1 MPCGSGSRRT
11 RLDRPGGSSNTGP
24 VTEATSAN
32 PVSVT
37 AYWTLA
43 ARHADATGPRPVG
56 NDTYAERFMDDDARA
71 VAERF
76 SALKRPFQSFP
87 VRHRVIDDMLREELG
102 RDRGA
107 RIVVV
112 GCGFDTRPYRLDGG
126 RWVEVDEPELL
137 AIKEA
142 RLPAAEAANPVERV
156 PIRFRE
162 ESLEE
167 ALMPYATDERV
178 VIVLEGILGYV
189 PDSDRRALLATLVH
203 LFPHHAIVCDLL
215 TRTFL
220 ARYARAL
227 VRFLR
232 EIDAEF
238 AASSDLPEAPFHELG
253 YRTAARVSIPERAA
267 ELGAQGAP
275 PRVLVWLLPGFRDGY
290 CVWKLEHGT

>member
-1 MPCGSGSRRT
+1 
-11 RLDRPGGSSNTGP
+11 
-24 VTEATSAN
+24 VTEASPAN
-32 PVSVT
+32 PVSIT

-43 ARHADATGPRPVG
+43 ARYADATGPRPIA
-56 NDTYAERFMDDDARA
+56 NDTYAARFTDDDARA

-87 VRHRVIDDMLREELG
+87 IRHRMIDDMLREELG

-107 RIVVV
+107 RITVI

-142 RLPAAEAANPVERV
+142 RLPAAEAPSPVERI

-162 ESLEE
+162 ESLE
-167 ALMPYATDERV
+167 ATLMPYATDERV
-178 VIVLEGILGYV
+178 VIVLEGILGYI
-189 PDSDRRALLATLVH
+189 PDPDRRAFLATLVR
-203 LFPHHAIVCDLL
+203 LFPHHAVVCDLL

-220 ARYARAL
+220 ARYARSL

-238 AASSDLPEAPFHELG
+238 AASSDHPEALFHELG
-253 YRTAARVSIPERAA
+253 YRTAARVSVPERAA

-275 PRVLVWLLPGFRDGY
+275 PRWLVRLLPGFRNGY
-290 CVWKLEHGT
+290 CVWKLEHGK

>member
-1 MPCGSGSRRT
+1 
-11 RLDRPGGSSNTGP
+11 
-24 VTEATSAN
+24 VTEASSAN

-43 ARHADATGPRPVG
+43 ARHADATGPRPVA

-102 RDRGA
+102 RDRRA
-107 RIVVV
+107 RIVVI
-112 GCGFDTRPYRLDGG
+112 GCGFDTRSYRLDGG

-142 RLPAAEAANPVERV
+142 RLPAAEARNPLERV

-162 ESLEE
+162 ESLE
-167 ALMPYATDERV
+167 ATLTPHATGERV

-189 PDSDRRALLATLVH
+189 TDSDRRALVTTLVR
-203 LFPHHAIVCDLL
+203 LFPHHAVVCDLL
-215 TRTFL
+215 TKRFL
-220 ARYARAL
+220 ARYARGL

-238 AASSDLPEAPFHELG
+238 SASSDHPEALFHELG
-253 YRTAARVSIPERAA
+253 YRTAACVSIPERAA
-267 ELGAQGAP
+267 EIGAP
-275 PRVLVWLLPGFRDGY
+275 GAAPRSLVRLLPGFRDGY
-290 CVWKLEHGT
+290 CVWRLEHGT